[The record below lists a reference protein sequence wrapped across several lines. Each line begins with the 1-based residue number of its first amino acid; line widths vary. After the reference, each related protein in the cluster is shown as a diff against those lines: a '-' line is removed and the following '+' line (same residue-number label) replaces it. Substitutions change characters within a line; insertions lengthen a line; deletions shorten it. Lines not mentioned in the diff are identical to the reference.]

1 MLLRNYIAWMFC
13 CGLAVMASG
22 VAFSQTYPNKSIRFV
37 TSEPGGGTDF
47 AARLIAREVAGGLG
61 QNVIIENR
69 PSNLIGENVVRA
81 APDGYTLVVAANI
94 FWIGPVLQKALYDP
108 VSEFA
113 PITSAVT
120 SPSVVVVHSSLP
132 VKSIKELI
140 ALAKAKP
147 GALNYGSTGTGG
159 TSHLGAELLKSMAAV
174 NIVWIPYKGGGPAVT
189 ALVGGEV
196 ELMFASAGSVA
207 PHMKSGRVRAL
218 AVTSAQPSALFP
230 DLPTVAA
237 SGVPGYESVTS
248 YGLFAPAK
256 TPRAIIDR
264 VNQEVVRVLGGAELK
279 NQFLKAGV
287 EPLGNSP
294 EEFAATIKSE
304 MDSVGKLV
312 KEGAIRLN

>member
-1 MLLRNYIAWMFC
+1 MLLPRMVVWIFLYS
-13 CGLAVMASG
+13 VMAMATG
-22 VAFSQTYPNKSIRFV
+22 VAFSQTYPSKPIRFV

-69 PSNLIGENVVRA
+69 PSNLIGENVARA

-113 PITSAVT
+113 TITSAVT

-132 VKSIKELI
+132 VKSIKDLI

-159 TSHLGAELLKSMAAV
+159 TSHLGAELFKSMAAV

-218 AVTSAQPSALFP
+218 AVTSARPSALLP
-230 DLPTVAA
+230 DLPTVAG
-237 SGVPGYESVTS
+237 SGVAGYESVTS

-264 VNQEVVRVLGGAELK
+264 VNQEVARVLCGAELK

-294 EEFAATIKSE
+294 EEFAATIKLE

-312 KEGAIRLN
+312 KDGAIRIN